1 MVTGH
6 VECGEGAV
14 APDEAMTFLVT
25 AVRQYPR
32 GPVSSRNLAFRVDAA
47 ALRPDICRV
56 ELDEIAVVLEKAVV
70 RRPNEVS
77 SHELARRVDSVDLSS
92 KHAGVKRDGHVNRGE
107 AAIFQHEPMQRVPIW
122 LKPILSCNR
131 VRAISVDFGS
141 HLTWYINCCK
151 AELGLRQSRNT
162 QKQAKRDS
170 SK

>member
-1 MVTGH
+1 
-6 VECGEGAV
+6 
-14 APDEAMTFLVT
+14 MTFLVT
-25 AVRQYPR
+25 AVRQYHR

-92 KHAGVKRDGHVNRGE
+92 KHAELKRVGHVNRGE
-107 AAIFQHEPMQRVPIW
+107 AAIFQHEPMQRVPICI
-122 LKPILSCNR
+122 LNLSCNR
-131 VRAISVDFGS
+131 ERAIPVDFGS
-141 HLTWYINCCK
+141 DRTWYINCGK
-151 AELGLRQSRNT
+151 AELGLRQSRDA
-162 QKQAKRDS
+162 QKHAKRDS